1 MTRLP
6 PRVVL
11 IALTGAMVL
20 LLNGALAATHIAAVN
35 RNSVPAPS
43 KDARKLPIHVVS
55 SKIDYKGDTVVFTD
69 VIITQGDTKVQAD
82 RAHGTGLDDFNNS
95 HWTFEGNV
103 RITGEQHGSLK
114 SDVAV
119 VEFKNKFIAKA
130 TATGNPAEFEQKR
143 SDIDETA
150 RGHAHQII
158 YNLTDGTVRLS
169 DDAWVWDGHNAMS
182 AHELVYSIREQ
193 HVQATADPAPGG
205 NQVHFTINPNAAG
218 GDPEKKP

>member
-6 PRVVL
+6 QRAAS
-11 IALTGAMVL
+11 IALTGAVVL
-20 LLNGALAATHIAAVN
+20 VLNGAVAATHIAAAN

-43 KDARKLPIHVVS
+43 REARNLPIDVKS
-55 SKIDYKGDTVVFTD
+55 SKIDYKGDSVVFTD
-69 VIITQGDTKVQAD
+69 VTITQGETKVQAD

-103 RITGEQHGSLK
+103 RITGEQHGNLK

-119 VEFKNKFIAKA
+119 VEFKNKYIAKA
-130 TATGNPAEFEQKR
+130 TATGSPAEFEQKR
-143 SDIDETA
+143 SDINETA

-158 YNLTDGTVRLS
+158 YNLTDGTIRLS
-169 DDAWVWDGHNAMS
+169 EDAWVWDGHNAMS
-182 AHELVYSIREQ
+182 AHELIYSIREQ
-193 HVQATADPAPGG
+193 HVQATADPAGG
-205 NQVHFTINPNAAG
+205 PQVHFTINPSAS